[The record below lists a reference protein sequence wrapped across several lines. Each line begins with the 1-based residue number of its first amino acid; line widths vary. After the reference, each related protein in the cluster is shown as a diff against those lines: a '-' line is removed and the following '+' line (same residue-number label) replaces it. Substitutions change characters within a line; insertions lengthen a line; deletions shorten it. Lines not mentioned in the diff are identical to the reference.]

1 MKEKKL
7 KKRWIV
13 LIAIVAIII
22 ASRIKGY
29 INETVVPNQQTYH
42 WPTSALAKKLPKPKS
57 DRGEVTTD
65 SDTILSVD
73 VRKTTQADFEDYIEQ
88 CREKGFTVDY
98 GRSSTSYSA
107 ETEEKYELSLYYN
120 EDTKTMDIQ
129 ACAPEK
135 EDFKKKE
142 LKKTKSQSKTVKKYT
157 TKKKKTTNK
166 TRSTGVSPK
175 FKKMM
180 DSYEEF
186 FDEYIKFMKKYK
198 KSSNPA
204 SLMSDYADYM
214 EKYAKYMEELEG
226 IENEDLNVAELAYY
240 TKVNARIM
248 EKISELNKWISK

>member
-13 LIAIVAIII
+13 LIVIVAIII

-98 GRSSTSYSA
+98 DRNSTSYSA
-107 ETEEKYELSLYYN
+107 YDKDKCNLMLDYEEDKKIMEIYAY
-120 EDTKTMDIQ
+120 
-129 ACAPEK
+129 APKK
-135 EDFKKKE
+135 EDSKKKE
-142 LKKTKSQSKTVKKYT
+142 LKKTKSQNKTVKKHT

-166 TRSTGVSPK
+166 RSSTGVSPK

-180 DSYEEF
+180 DRYEEF
-186 FDEYIKFMKKYK
+186 FDEYIKFMKKYE
-198 KSSNPA
+198 KSSDQV
-204 SLMSDYADYM
+204 SMMTDYAKYM
-214 EKYAKYMEELEG
+214 EKYAKYMEELDG
-226 IENEDLNVAELAYY
+226 IEHEDLNAAELAYY

-248 EKISELNKWISK
+248 EKISELN